1 MKLYFL
7 RTKFVFPLIL
17 HLFFIFTYSSYLFL
31 FFFSIKYL
39 VEPKCRPLTGSGEH
53 DYLLS
58 GEYYDLEV
66 NDVIFVKH
74 GFGIAHGTLTCT
86 NYRLRFTSHLDKP
99 FYVCIFF
106 YSLFLSLYKF

>member
-1 MKLYFL
+1 MGD
-7 RTKFVFPLIL
+7 
-17 HLFFIFTYSSYLFL
+17 
-31 FFFSIKYL
+31 FFFLLLTRCMEKMVHVSETVFSTHKYL

-99 FYVCIFF
+99 FYQGKNYI
-106 YSLFLSLYKF
+106 SIPLFSI